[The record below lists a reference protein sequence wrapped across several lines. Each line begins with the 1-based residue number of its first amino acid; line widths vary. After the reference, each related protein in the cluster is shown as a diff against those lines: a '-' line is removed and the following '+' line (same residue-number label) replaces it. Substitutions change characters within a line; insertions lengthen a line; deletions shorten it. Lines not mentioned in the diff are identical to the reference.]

1 MTETKHEADGGIII
15 GALQVTRERVT
26 GTSITGKQSRR
37 DALKAA
43 IDAMYYY
50 LETGRN
56 SRPPG
61 SCASCSATRT
71 TGRSARRCSTGTD
84 AGTIQA

>member
-26 GTSITGKQSRR
+26 GTSIADKQSRR

-50 LETGRN
+50 LETGQEQPSSGELRGLLGDPDD
-56 SRPPG
+56 REIRE
-61 SCASCSATRT
+61 ALQHW
-71 TGRSARRCSTGTD
+71 D
-84 AGTIQA
+84 